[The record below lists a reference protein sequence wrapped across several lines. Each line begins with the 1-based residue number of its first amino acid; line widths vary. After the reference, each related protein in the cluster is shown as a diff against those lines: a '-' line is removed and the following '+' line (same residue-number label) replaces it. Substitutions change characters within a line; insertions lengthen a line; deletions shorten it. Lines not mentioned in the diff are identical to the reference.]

1 MSKKKNN
8 KKLLF
13 KLSLVGIGMFGLAY
27 AFVPLYEAFC
37 KLIGIPVAGVAT
49 NDGPTLEMGDIS
61 ERTVTIRFIA
71 HEASGVPVDLEP
83 VTRKVK
89 LNLNEPIL
97 TAYTAVNNSDQGMH
111 GMAIHTMIALSTE
124 GEYGDAGAYIDL
136 QQCFCF
142 EEQYYP
148 AREEVN
154 LPLSFFVSD
163 ALPEGIH
170 TINFSYT
177 LFESEI

>member
-1 MSKKKNN
+1 MSQKKNN

-13 KLSLVGIGMFGLAY
+13 KLALVGIGMFGMAY

-37 KLIGIPVAGVAT
+37 KLVGIPIAGVAT
-49 NDGPTLEMGDIS
+49 NNGESLVMGDIQD
-61 ERTVTIRFIA
+61 RQITVRFIA
-71 HEASGVPVDLEP
+71 HEAAGVPVELNP
-83 VTRKVK
+83 VSRKVK
-89 LNLNEPIL
+89 VHLNEPIL
-97 TAYTAVNNSDQGMH
+97 TAYTAENKSTNGMN

-124 GEYGDAGAYIDL
+124 GEFGDVSEYVDL

-148 AREEVN
+148 PMEEVH
-154 LPLSFFVSD
+154 LPLSFFVTED
-163 ALPEGIH
+163 LPEGIH

-177 LFESEI
+177 LFESEE